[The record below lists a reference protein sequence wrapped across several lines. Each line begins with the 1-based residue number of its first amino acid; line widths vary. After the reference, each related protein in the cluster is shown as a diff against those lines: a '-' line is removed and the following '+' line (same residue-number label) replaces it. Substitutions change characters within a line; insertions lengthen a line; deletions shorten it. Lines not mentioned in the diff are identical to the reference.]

1 MLRLGRRQRKWEK
14 DVTQWGFRLGVTESN
29 ARSLMM
35 HFCGNMAMKAAHP
48 LMKKEMDVASI
59 CLEGQPETF
68 SSLCT
73 VFFLFPAPR
82 QHDIDCLG
90 NPLQQGIY
98 PADAGCLAEA
108 DKRCG

>member
-1 MLRLGRRQRKWEK
+1 M
-14 DVTQWGFRLGVTESN
+14 V
-29 ARSLMM
+29 

-48 LMKKEMDVASI
+48 LMKKEPDVVSI

-82 QHDIDCLG
+82 KHDIDCLSFYVSG
-90 NPLQQGIY
+90 YNWPDMEF
-98 PADAGCLAEA
+98 AVDAIKDARLFFNK
-108 DKRCG
+108 D